1 MTNYDNR
8 DYDNRN
14 NRDDRR
20 DDRRDNNR
28 DSGNGRD
35 DGKTQLFFAKG
46 RNDGMTTEALLD
58 FIVSRIPEID
68 ETVVSSIKI
77 LDAFSFFAVPQEDA
91 EIILDF
97 FQEEAGE
104 GRPLVS
110 KAKRKTESRGDFGGR
125 RDDRR
130 DDRRGG
136 GFGGG
141 NGGGGYRNNDRGDR
155 GNDRRDDRGGRRES
169 SFGGNG
175 NGNSFGG
182 ERKPRNY

>member
-1 MTNYDNR
+1 MNSYDDNNR
-8 DYDNRN
+8 GFDNRN

-20 DDRRDNNR
+20 DGRRETR

-46 RNDGMTTEALLD
+46 RNDGMDTETLVD
-58 FIVSRIPEID
+58 FIVSRTEID
-68 ETVVSSIKI
+68 ETVMSSIKI
-77 LDAFSFFAVPQEDA
+77 LDAFSFFAVPEEEA

-110 KAKRKTESRGDFGGR
+110 KAKRKTENRDGFGGGR

-141 NGGGGYRNNDRGDR
+141 NGGGGYRNNDRG
-155 GNDRRDDRGGRRES
+155 NDRRDDRGGRRES

-175 NGNSFGG
+175 NSFGG
-182 ERKPRNY
+182 ERKPRNC